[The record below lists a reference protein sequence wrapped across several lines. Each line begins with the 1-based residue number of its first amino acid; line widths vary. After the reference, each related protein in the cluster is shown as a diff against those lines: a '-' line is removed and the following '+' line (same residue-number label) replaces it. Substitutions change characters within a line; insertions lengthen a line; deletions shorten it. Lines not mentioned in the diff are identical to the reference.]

1 MLYVW
6 IMLGSALGGGARYW
20 VSSFVASH
28 FGETFP
34 WGTILVNISGSLVI
48 GFFATLTGPD
58 GVLLVGTT
66 ARQFVMIG
74 LCGGYTTFSSFSI
87 QTLNLVRDGD
97 WLRAGAN
104 VAVSLALCF
113 FAVWLGHVAA
123 ETFNHVRGDG
133 WEPRL
138 RFPRERAPQTA
149 TPEAAP
155 PPLNEGVPQ
164 KTPTGPGA
172 GREGRN
178 PGPDFAP
185 AGGKIPVPPPR
196 PKELTRGSDAGAP
209 QGGSHAGVKRRRTGE
224 HTPVRLSYPVPLNRH
239 EPAKE
244 RAPGSPEPLSPSEA
258 PSQPKSPPSPQR

>member
-6 IMLGSALGGGARYW
+6 IMVGSALGGGARFW
-20 VSSFVASH
+20 VSNFVNTH

-58 GVLLVGTT
+58 GVLLVSTT

-104 VAVSLALCF
+104 VAVSLAFCF

-123 ETFNHVRGDG
+123 ATLNQLEGGF
-133 WEPRL
+133 EPRF
-138 RFPRERAPQTA
+138 RFPPERAPQTA
-149 TPEAAP
+149 PRRETEPGSGAGHVMQAPPADATEEGASAPRPHAPDAGVNPPQTGASRDEKAPASEYAPRGAEVPLP
-155 PPLNEGVPQ
+155 PPL
-164 KTPTGPGA
+164 
-172 GREGRN
+172 
-178 PGPDFAP
+178 
-185 AGGKIPVPPPR
+185 PPPR
-196 PKELTRGSDAGAP
+196 PRNLKPG
-209 QGGSHAGVKRRRTGE
+209 
-224 HTPVRLSYPVPLNRH
+224 
-239 EPAKE
+239 EPAT
-244 RAPGSPEPLSPSEA
+244 
-258 PSQPKSPPSPQR
+258 KSRTPPSPRK